1 MNEVNNDPANLLVD
15 SKRIEHKDKAVPADV
30 NGANWSNLQFVRL
43 VAIGKRFTKVKFA
56 NTTFDSCYLRD
67 CLFDTCDFTGVRF
80 SGTNLHGAK
89 FTGCVFDYAT
99 FERTIIDDSI
109 LTDNCPPYENQKMR
123 FARSLRTNYQQLGD
137 AKAANHAIHV
147 ELQATETHLYKAWRS
162 NDRYYRKKYPG
173 FIGRTQQF
181 ASWLKFKLLDY
192 VWGNGESITALL
204 RAVVV
209 LIAAIAVLD
218 LYLDPLPLRWATV
231 TNALWRSPQVFFSIT
246 VPDHISPGLMTLIT
260 VLRFIAFGFFMSI
273 LIKRFNRR

>member
-1 MNEVNNDPANLLVD
+1 
-15 SKRIEHKDKAVPADV
+15 
-30 NGANWSNLQFVRL
+30 
-43 VAIGKRFTKVKFA
+43 
-56 NTTFDSCYLRD
+56 
-67 CLFDTCDFTGVRF
+67 
-80 SGTNLHGAK
+80 
-89 FTGCVFDYAT
+89 
-99 FERTIIDDSI
+99 
-109 LTDNCPPYENQKMR
+109 MR